1 MPILSLNFIPM
12 KKQTNK
18 NNKTES
24 AKIKR
29 SKALKNKSDTR
40 VPDSTR
46 KAVREAKK
54 RLRYYFLTKK
64 QRQEVEKGGLGW
76 ESAIK
81 SLSSVDIVLS
91 SLFIAYVSKTLGLTL
106 HQCRNLFLIM
116 SITGG
121 TVTTV
126 ECLRLLGLTNYNNIR
141 DGFRLQVDY
150 LIKMGFVDL
159 VSSHCYKAS
168 DYSYYVLEQLL
179 KDFKDLHIS
188 APPAVDSRHA

>member
-1 MPILSLNFIPM
+1 MPAITRKFTPM

-18 NNKTES
+18 NRKTVS
-24 AKIKR
+24 KPQLN

-46 KAVREAKK
+46 KAVRDAKK

-64 QRQEVEKGGLGW
+64 QRQEMERNGSGW
-76 ESAIK
+76 ESALK
-81 SLSSVDIVLS
+81 SLSSVNIVMS
-91 SLFIAYVSKTLGLTL
+91 SLFISYASKVLGLTL
-106 HQCRNLFLIM
+106 YQCRSLLLLM
-116 SITGG
+116 SLNGG

-126 ECLRLLGLTNYNNIR
+126 QCLGLLGLTNYNSVR
-141 DGFRLQVDY
+141 DAFRLQIDF
-150 LIKMGFVDL
+150 LIKVGFVDL

-188 APPAVDSRHA
+188 APSAVDSRHA